1 MTKQKIFAVVEGL
14 IIAALGVLI
23 AIYGPVPVLDT
34 YVAIVCLVLGAALL
48 IASIVTYAD
57 TKVLAFPPMCMAVIL
72 IALGATLLT
81 DWLSLAVL
89 VNFLIIVLMGLGFAL
104 ILYGFYLISKK
115 MLFTG
120 VGEIVI
126 GALLVVFSFL
136 YIFVPDFRQAF
147 WIIVGILIAIYGVF
161 YIVAALVE
169 KKKK

>member
-1 MTKQKIFAVVEGL
+1 MTKQKIFAVIEGL

-34 YVAIVCLVLGAALL
+34 YVAIVCLVLGVAIL
-48 IASIVTYAD
+48 IANIVTYAD
-57 TKVLAFPPMCMAVIL
+57 SKVLAFGPTCMAVVL
-72 IALGATLLT
+72 VAVGATLLT

-89 VNFLIIVLMGLGFAL
+89 VNFLIIILMGLGFAL
-104 ILYGFYLISKK
+104 MIYGAYLISKK
-115 MLFTG
+115 LLFTG

-136 YIFVPDFRQAF
+136 YIFVPDFRNAF
-147 WIIVGILIAIYGVF
+147 WIIVGVLIAIYGVF

>member
-1 MTKQKIFAVVEGL
+1 MTKQKIFAVIEGL

-34 YVAIVCLVLGAALL
+34 YVAIVCLVLGVAIL

-57 TKVLAFPPMCMAVIL
+57 SKALAFPPLCMAVIL
-72 IALGATLLT
+72 VAIGATLLT

-104 ILYGFYLISKK
+104 ILYGFYLVSKK

-120 VGEIVI
+120 VGQIVI
-126 GALLVVFSFL
+126 GALLVTFSFL
-136 YIFVPDFRQAF
+136 YIFVPDFRKAF